1 MYLEETFRSPKIFN
15 IFLLFFGIRVV
26 TKIIHKKIGVSAE
39 YVKFC
44 RRVFGDENLVEIYR
58 NSAENNI
65 FLAGILYIF
74 AKQKFMAQISLN

>member
-1 MYLEETFRSPKIFN
+1 MVS
-15 IFLLFFGIRVV
+15 
-26 TKIIHKKIGVSAE
+26 KIIHKKIGVSAE

-65 FLAGILYIF
+65 FLAGRYAVSVQDELIENLL
-74 AKQKFMAQISLN
+74 KP

>member
-1 MYLEETFRSPKIFN
+1 M
-15 IFLLFFGIRVV
+15 V

-65 FLAGILYIF
+65 FLAGVRTLTLLQILDPQELRAGSVSFEAEVRSI
-74 AKQKFMAQISLN
+74 

>member
-1 MYLEETFRSPKIFN
+1 MVS
-15 IFLLFFGIRVV
+15 
-26 TKIIHKKIGVSAE
+26 KIIHKKIGVSAE

-65 FLAGILYIF
+65 FLAGLFKGGLGITVEG
-74 AKQKFMAQISLN
+74 ISTTYLSTNRFRGENWI